1 MAAHRSLLILPV
13 ILLALGNVAQAAGT
27 YCLKCHRPHY
37 QTIGSCVDCHRG
49 DPRSDRRRI
58 AHHDLVQGRYSW
70 FAVPGA
76 EPVER
81 GHRLMET
88 FACRR
93 CHTSGRKGNRLAS
106 DLDRLPQGTAAQ
118 AISDSIKNP
127 ALLMPQ
133 SHLAEAE
140 RVYLVNAILA
150 GARRARV
157 IGGEGAEVPQMV
169 HFQKEEQDRSNVFEK
184 RCGSCHR
191 MLTRIWGGLGRGNVA
206 PNLSGLFTEF
216 YPRTAKD
223 MKGESTTGAL
233 AREGMG
239 LDVARTRTKPNAG
252 ATAKGEWTTL
262 SLEKWLKNPR
272 LFRENSQ
279 MRPVSLEKGEFES
292 LVASFKMEA
301 SR

>member
-1 MAAHRSLLILPV
+1 MAVHRPLLIVPV
-13 ILLALGNVAQAAGT
+13 LLLALGNVALAAGT

-76 EPVER
+76 APVAR
-81 GHRLMET
+81 GYRLMEI

-93 CHTSGRKGNRLAS
+93 CHISERKGNRLAS
-106 DLDRLPQGTAAQ
+106 DLDHLPQGTAAQ

-133 SHLAEAE
+133 FHLADTD

-157 IGGEGAEVPQMV
+157 IGEGRAEVPQVV
-169 HFQKEEQDRSNVFEK
+169 HFQKEQRDRSNVFET
-184 RCGSCHR
+184 RCGPCHR
-191 MLTRIWGGLGRGNVA
+191 MLTRFWGGLGRGNIA

-216 YPRTAKD
+216 YPQTAKE

-233 AREGMG
+233 TDEGMC
-239 LDVARTRTKPNAG
+239 LDVARTRTKPLVG
-252 ATAKGEWTTL
+252 ATERGVWTPL
-262 SLEKWLKNPR
+262 HLGKWLKNPR

-279 MRPVSLEKGEFES
+279 MRPVALERGEFES
-292 LVASFKMEA
+292 LVANFKMEA